1 MLSKIRAALR
11 EPIPLRFLIL
21 RWLDRRL
28 GLFAYLTKLELGSL
42 DYAWYGYPM
51 LHAAWLAK
59 KLGHTRIAAIEFGVA
74 GGNGLVA
81 MERHAQRVRKETG
94 VEILVYGFDTG
105 TGMPQPL
112 DARDMPYLW
121 QAGYFA
127 MDEKKLRARLTTARL
142 QLGEVKHT
150 VGNFFAQENPPPI
163 GFISFDLDYYS
174 STVAALK
181 ILDADPKY
189 YLPRVACYFD
199 DLAGGMM
206 DAYSEF
212 SGELLAIREFND
224 SHPDVKI
231 STVPGLRLHGYNLPA
246 QWQDKMYIAHRFG
259 HPDYSRPIAD
269 VRDLPLGPS
278 E

>member
-1 MLSKIRAALR
+1 MLSSLRAALR
-11 EPIPLRFLIL
+11 EPIPFRFLIL
-21 RWLDRRL
+21 RWLDRRF
-28 GLFAYLTKLELGSL
+28 GLFAYLTRLELGSV
-42 DYAWYGYPM
+42 DYAWYGYPL

-59 KLGHTRIAAIEFGVA
+59 KLGHSEIAAIEFGVA

-81 MERHAQRVRKETG
+81 LERHAEWVRKETG
-94 VEILVYGFDTG
+94 VQVKVYGFDTG
-105 TGMPQPL
+105 TGMPQPQ

-127 MDEKKLRARLTTARL
+127 MDEQKLRARLTHARL
-142 QLGEVKHT
+142 QLGEVKDT
-150 VGNFFAQENPPPI
+150 VGNFFARENPPPI

-181 ILDADPKY
+181 ILDGDAKY

-231 STVPGLRLHGYNLPA
+231 STVPGLRLHGFNLPA
-246 QWQDKMYIAHRFG
+246 QWQEKMYIAHRFS
-259 HPDYSRPIAD
+259 HADYSKPIAD
-269 VRDLPLGPS
+269 VRELPLQA
-278 E
+278 

>member
-1 MLSKIRAALR
+1 MLSSLRLALR

-21 RWLDRRL
+21 RWLDRRF

-42 DYAWYGYPM
+42 DYGWYGYPL

-59 KLGHTRIAAIEFGVA
+59 KLGHARIAAIEFGVA

-81 MERHAQRVRKETG
+81 LERHAEWVRKETG
-94 VEILVYGFDTG
+94 IEVVVYGFDTG
-105 TGMPQPL
+105 TGMPQPQ
-112 DARDMPYLW
+112 DVRDLPYLW

-127 MDEKKLRARLTTARL
+127 MDEKKLRARLSGARL
-142 QLGEVKHT
+142 QLGEVRDT
-150 VGNFFAQENPPPI
+150 LESFFARENPPPI

-181 ILDADPKY
+181 ILDGDQKH
-189 YLPRVACYFD
+189 YLPRVTCYFD
-199 DLAGGMM
+199 DLAGGIM

-224 SHPDVKI
+224 NHPDVKI
-231 STVPGLRLHGYNLPA
+231 SIVPGLRLHGNNLPA
-246 QWQDKMYIAHRFG
+246 QWQEKMYVAHRFG
-259 HPDYSRPIAD
+259 HPDYSKPVAD
-269 VRDLPLGPS
+269 VRELPL
-278 E
+278 EA